1 MSADTLVAM
10 RYAQDLTSIFDSSPG
25 FLSGGSVKVYVIYIY
40 ICICV
45 CVYIYIYMYCS
56 TLVIASYVYLLVC
69 MYVCILCVCI
79 RDRCGKSI
87 KID

>member
-40 ICICV
+40 IYIYICICV
-45 CVYIYIYMYCS
+45 CVYIYI
-56 TLVIASYVYLLVC
+56 
-69 MYVCILCVCI
+69 
-79 RDRCGKSI
+79 
-87 KID
+87 